1 MIVNSERKLIE
12 ANKRLALA
20 QQSNDKRAAAEYLVE
35 QIRVNQ
41 EERSTLIKDNQTM
54 ALQVQDLSL
63 EVEKLRD
70 ELQLFNLVKESN
82 TDD

>member
-1 MIVNSERKLIE
+1 
-12 ANKRLALA
+12 
-20 QQSNDKRAAAEYLVE
+20 
-35 QIRVNQ
+35 
-41 EERSTLIKDNQTM
+41 M

-70 ELQLFNLVKESN
+70 DLQLFNLVKESN